1 VKNRKN
7 QYVRGVQSF
16 VLALI
21 LVPACDGV
29 ETHGGASTG
38 PSEASGVFEASGDET
53 TVGSADG
60 IDEIGDDET
69 TVGSADGI
77 DEIGDALISEPAAS
91 GARACKKDNDCVD
104 PCDCMQGICKLPDV
118 IPGPPPPTADHC
130 NKAPVRACK
139 FNADCQSGC
148 LCMTGI
154 CGDDGIG
161 AVNPSCHLPPPDLY
175 EVDDTWQQWKAYGAP
190 QAHNFHRAS
199 DQDWVAV
206 YFGGAGKVRV
216 RTHNLSWGADTK
228 LEVYKY
234 ITNGIGPM
242 VGTHDDIGGWE
253 YDPNKKASRLDITV
267 PADSAYLVRILN
279 KTPASYFDT
288 QYDFPMYT
296 LSITYL

>member
-1 VKNRKN
+1 MKNRKN
-7 QYVRGVQSF
+7 QYSCVARSLL
-16 VLALI
+16 LAAM
-21 LVPACDGV
+21 LVPACDGGV
-29 ETHGGASTG
+29 ETQEDVSTDASATSGAS
-38 PSEASGVFEASGDET
+38 EASGDET
-53 TVGSADG
+53 TVSNADG
-60 IDEIGDDET
+60 ID
-69 TVGSADGI
+69 VS
-77 DEIGDALISEPAAS
+77 GDALISEPAAS

-104 PCDCMQGICKLPDV
+104 PCECMQGICELPDL

-130 NKAPVRACK
+130 NNAPVRACK
-139 FNADCQSGC
+139 FSADCQSGC
-148 LCMTGI
+148 LCSGGI
-154 CGDDGIG
+154 CQDDGVG

-175 EVDDTWQQWKAYGAP
+175 EVDDTWQQWKAYGGP

-206 YFGGAGKVRV
+206 YFGGAGKVRI

-234 ITNGIGPM
+234 TTNGIGPL

-267 PADSAYLVRILN
+267 PVNSAYLVRVLN

-288 QYDFPMYT
+288 QYDFPKYT